1 MADKSETSAV
11 EPRPASTVVLL
22 RDSPGGLETLLL
34 KRNKALLFAGG
45 LWVFPGGAIDAED
58 LVEAGQD
65 IQLASRIAAAREAL
79 EESGLEP
86 DLEKMVQ
93 LSHWTT
99 PVVEP
104 KRFYTWIYAAP
115 VAADGEV
122 VIDGG
127 EIHDSRWIGVRD
139 AIGAHESGELG
150 MLPPTYIT
158 LCDLA
163 RYENLEQMSAGE
175 RDRIPD
181 EVFPVFGEA
190 AGAMVVMFRGDA
202 GYEQGDGS
210 VSGAHH
216 RAIFDGSK
224 WEYVHDGVDHEFPSF
239 VKSGVA

>member
-1 MADKSETSAV
+1 MADNSETTAV

-34 KRNKALLFAGG
+34 KRNKALMFAGG
-45 LWVFPGGAIDAED
+45 LWVFPGGSIDAED
-58 LVEAGQD
+58 LEEAGADVQR
-65 IQLASRIAAAREAL
+65 ASRVAAAREAL

-86 DLEKMVQ
+86 NLEKMVQ

-115 VAADGEV
+115 VASDDEV
-122 VIDGG
+122 VIDGS
-127 EIHDSRWIGVRD
+127 EIHDSQWIGIRD
-139 AIGAHESGELG
+139 AVSAHESGELG

-163 RYENLEQMSAGE
+163 RYENVAQMSAGE
-175 RDRIPD
+175 LDRIPD

-190 AGAMVVMFRGDA
+190 DGAMVVMFRGDA
-202 GYEQGDGS
+202 GYEQSDGS
-210 VSGAHH
+210 ASGAHH
-216 RAIFDGSK
+216 RAIFDGNK
-224 WEYVHDGVDHEFPSF
+224 WEYVHRGVDSQFPPF
-239 VKSGVA
+239 VKEPAA